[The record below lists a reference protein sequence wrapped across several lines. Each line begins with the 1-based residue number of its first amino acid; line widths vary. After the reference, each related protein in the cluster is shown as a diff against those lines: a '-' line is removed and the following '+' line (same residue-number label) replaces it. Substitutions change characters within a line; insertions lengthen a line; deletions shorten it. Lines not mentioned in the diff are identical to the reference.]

1 MARLTDP
8 INLSVDLPKPAD
20 PSRSGGAFTFQ
31 MDRVENFAWASTVFT
46 DEELDAIVR
55 IGEALETDKA
65 RTGGD
70 MGRPNEQ
77 IRKSYASWMFPNE
90 VTTWVFERLAGASL
104 EMNNHYFGFNLT
116 GMEQG
121 LQFTTYEAPGG
132 HYDWHID
139 RGGQFGCRKL
149 SLSVQL
155 SDPDDYEGGE
165 LELWFGGEPHAVEK
179 QRGMVTWFPSW
190 TMHRVKPITKGVR
203 RSLVCW
209 ISGPSFT

>member
-1 MARLTDP
+1 MARSTKPL
-8 INLSVDLPKPAD
+8 NLQIELPKQAHAD
-20 PSRSGGAFTFQ
+20 QAGGSWTFQ
-31 MDRVENFAWASTVFT
+31 TDLVENFAWQADLFSP
-46 DEELDAIVR
+46 EELDAIIR
-55 IGEALETDKA
+55 IGEQIETAKAL
-65 RTGGD
+65 TGGD
-70 MGRPNEQ
+70 LGVPNEN
-77 IRKSYASWMFPNE
+77 IRKSGTAWMFPNE
-90 VTTWVFERLAGASL
+90 VTNWIFERLAHASL
-104 EMNNHYFGFNLT
+104 IMNGQYFGFKLT

-132 HYDWHID
+132 HYEWHID

-165 LELWFGGEPHAVEK
+165 LELWYGGEPTVIDK
-179 QRGMVTWFPSW
+179 QRGMTVWFPSW
-190 TMHRVKPITKGVR
+190 AMHRVKPVTKGVR